1 MRWVRAGGIIS
12 IKKFKFISNE
22 LVEICQLLWVFLK
35 KTDLCYSYLN
45 SSFGKQKSLLEKNDV
60 LEIWNE
66 LGR

>member
-1 MRWVRAGGIIS
+1 MGLIS
-12 IKKFKFISNE
+12 EMISRKEFLFEGN
-22 LVEICQLLWVFLK
+22 LMNFLK

-60 LEIWNE
+60 LEFWNE